1 MQLVRTLRWLQPA
14 CLGTLLALVPACGG
28 GENGT
33 DTRGGDDT
41 GDAGVDHG
49 VFDVGGDRA
58 VDVGGDRAVD
68 VGGDRA
74 VDVGGDRAV
83 DVADVA
89 DVADARIDL
98 CVGVVCSAFDACHSI
113 GACEPSTGRCSNPLA
128 ADGTA
133 CNDGNACTQSDT
145 CQAGTCTGA
154 NPVTCT
160 ASDQCH
166 AAGTCN
172 PATGMC
178 SNPNRADG
186 TACNDGNACT
196 QSDTCQAG
204 SCNGANP
211 VTCAASDQ
219 CHTAGVCNP
228 GTGAC
233 SNPAAANGTACD
245 DGNACTQSDTC
256 QTGTC
261 TGANPVTCTASD
273 QCHAAGTCNPA
284 TGMCSNPAA
293 ANGTACNDGNAC
305 TQSDTCQ
312 AGACSGANPVV
323 CTSAMQC
330 RVGACNPV
338 DGSCSFS
345 IAANGT
351 SCNDGLTCTS
361 GDTCTAGTCEG
372 RPPPA
377 AIDQS
382 QTSYDNGNLVFDG
395 AQSFTPAVSGQMTA
409 LTLFKNGLSGTQS
422 ITLEVRLGSGIGG
435 TLLYTGVH
443 VLPDDTGPVTVTLS
457 SMLNLTAGTVYTF
470 RIIDQSE
477 TFTTLGQTGDP
488 YARGAWVYDTA
499 YGNFFIDQQFDLWFQ
514 ITMLPS
520 CP

>member
-133 CNDGNACTQSDT
+133 CN
-145 CQAGTCTGA
+145 
-154 NPVTCT
+154 
-160 ASDQCH
+160 
-166 AAGTCN
+166 
-172 PATGMC
+172 
-178 SNPNRADG
+178 
-186 TACNDGNACT
+186 
-196 QSDTCQAG
+196 
-204 SCNGANP
+204 
-211 VTCAASDQ
+211 
-219 CHTAGVCNP
+219 
-228 GTGAC
+228 
-233 SNPAAANGTACD
+233 